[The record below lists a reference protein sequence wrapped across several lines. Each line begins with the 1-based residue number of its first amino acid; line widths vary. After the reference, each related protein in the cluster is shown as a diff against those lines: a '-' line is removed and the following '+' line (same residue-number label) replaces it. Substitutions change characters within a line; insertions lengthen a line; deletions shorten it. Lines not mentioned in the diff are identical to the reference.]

1 MVLYSENVGQLLQMI
16 DSHSKTFVLVD
27 GNTIN
32 FCLPL
37 FFEKTRISDFSLI
50 EIPFGERSKNI
61 DTVQKIWSQ
70 LVENHADRNSLLI
83 NLGGGV
89 VSDMGG
95 FAASCYQRGIDFI
108 NVPTTLLSMV
118 DAAVGGKTGVDFQGL
133 KNQIGLF
140 SNPMAVYVDTDFLL
154 TLPVREQKSGLAEMI
169 KYGFISDKSFFDA
182 QLPVS
187 QVLVRKAIEAKE
199 RITQS
204 DPNEAGLRKVLN
216 FGHTVGHAIETYLL
230 DSQNYMLHGEAV
242 ALGVIPALRLSE
254 KYCGL
259 DAVWTRFYKTL
270 YKEKF
275 DIFNLKDLNLNAL
288 IDIMR
293 HDKKNADGKIC
304 FVLVSEPEKPHYDIV
319 VEESDIIESLNYLVD
334 FLGDESSFVK

>member
-37 FFEKTRISDFSLI
+37 FFEKTRISNFTLI
-50 EIPFGERSKNI
+50 EIPSGENCKNI
-61 DTVQKIWSQ
+61 DTVQEIWSQ

-140 SNPMAVYVDTDFLL
+140 SNPLAVYVDTDFLM

-187 QVLVRKAIEAKE
+187 QEFVRMAIDAKE
-199 RITQS
+199 SVTQK
-204 DPNEAGLRKVLN
+204 DPNESGLRKVLN
-216 FGHTVGHAIETYLL
+216 FGHTVGHAIETYML
-230 DSQNYMLHGEAV
+230 DSQKNMLHGEAV
-242 ALGVIPALRLSE
+242 ALGMLPALYLSE

-259 DAVWTRFYKTL
+259 DSKWADFYKNL
-270 YKEKF
+270 YECRF
-275 DIFNLKDLNLNAL
+275 DYFNLKDVNFDAL
-288 IDIMR
+288 IEIMR
-293 HDKKNADGKIC
+293 HDKKNVDGKIR
-304 FVLVSEPEKPHYDIV
+304 FVLVSEPEKPRYDIV
-319 VEESDIIESLNYLVD
+319 VEESDIIESLHYLVD

>member
-37 FFEKTRISDFSLI
+37 FFEKTRISNFTLI
-50 EIPFGERSKNI
+50 EIPSGENCKNI
-61 DTVQKIWSQ
+61 DTVQEIWSQ

-182 QLPVS
+182 QLPVG
-187 QVLVRKAIEAKE
+187 QEFVKKAIEAKWK
-199 RITQS
+199 ITQS

-242 ALGVIPALRLSE
+242 ALGIIPALRLSE

-259 DAVWTRFYKTL
+259 DAEWTRFYKTL

-288 IDIMR
+288 IEIMR
-293 HDKKNADGKIC
+293 HDKKNADGRIR
-304 FVLVSEPEKPHYDIV
+304 FVLVSEPEKPRYDIV
-319 VEESDIIESLNYLVD
+319 VEESDIIESLHYLVD

>member
-37 FFEKTRISDFSLI
+37 FFEKTRFSDFSLI

-70 LVENHADRNSLLI
+70 LVENHADRNSLMI

-140 SNPMAVYVDTDFLL
+140 SNPMAVYVDTDFLM

-169 KYGFISDKSFFDA
+169 KYGFISNKSFFDV
-182 QLPVS
+182 QLPVG
-187 QVLVRKAIEAKE
+187 QEFVKKAIEAKWK
-199 RITQS
+199 ITQS

-242 ALGVIPALRLSE
+242 ALGIIPALRLSE

-259 DAVWTRFYKTL
+259 DAEWTRFYKTL

-293 HDKKNADGKIC
+293 HDKKNADGKIR
-304 FVLVSEPEKPHYDIV
+304 FVLVSEPEKPRYDIV
-319 VEESDIIESLNYLVD
+319 VEESDIIESLCYLVD
-334 FLGDESSFVK
+334 FLSDESSFVK

>member
-1 MVLYSENVGQLLQMI
+1 MVLYSGDVGQLSQMI
-16 DSHSKTFVLVD
+16 DSHSRIFVLVD

-37 FFEKTRISDFSLI
+37 FFEKTRISNFTLI
-50 EIPFGERSKNI
+50 EIPSGENCKNL

-95 FAASCYQRGIDFI
+95 FAASCYQRGIGFI

-140 SNPMAVYVDTDFLL
+140 SNPLAVYVDTDFLL

-169 KYGFISDKSFFDA
+169 KYGFISDKSFFDV

-187 QVLVRKAIEAKE
+187 QEFVKRAIDAKE
-199 RITQS
+199 KITQK

-242 ALGVIPALRLSE
+242 AIGIIPALWLSE

-259 DAVWTRFYKTL
+259 DTKWAGFYKTL
-270 YKEKF
+270 YKDKF
-275 DIFNLKDLNLNAL
+275 DYFNLKDLNLNAL
-288 IDIMR
+288 IEIMR
-293 HDKKNADGKIC
+293 HDKKNADGKIR

-319 VEESDIIESLNYLVD
+319 VEECDIIESLNYLVD
-334 FLGDESSFVK
+334 FLGDESSFGK